1 MDLVVWAETLQY
13 LEGGAMSG
21 MRLSTSSDGSRRQSG
36 AEGKQVGLGQV
47 EERGEICRIREV

>member
-1 MDLVVWAETLQY
+1 MDPVAWAETRQY

-21 MRLSTSSDGSRRQSG
+21 MRLGTSSDGTRRQSG

-47 EERGEICRIREV
+47 